1 MSTYQLLNRINPRLG
16 LTQAH
21 FIQVVEEEEED
32 LHLEA
37 LMALVVVEEEEE
49 EVEEAVVAHQ
59 QQFKF
64 LMIALDLLLVEEAKP
79 SKCCRIE
86 LEQGFRCPKK
96 VQMAFALCR
105 YRLHRVIRS
114 SMLIERF
121 NYFYRKNPENHLLVH
136 LVDLEEEEGEEEPH
150 GVDLIEVLVVVLE
163 EEDLIKH

>member
-1 MSTYQLLNRINPRLG
+1 
-16 LTQAH
+16 
-21 FIQVVEEEEED
+21 VVEEEEED

-37 LMALVVVEEEEE
+37 LMALVVVEEEEEEVE

-136 LVDLEEEEGEEEPH
+136 LVDLEEEEEGEEEPH